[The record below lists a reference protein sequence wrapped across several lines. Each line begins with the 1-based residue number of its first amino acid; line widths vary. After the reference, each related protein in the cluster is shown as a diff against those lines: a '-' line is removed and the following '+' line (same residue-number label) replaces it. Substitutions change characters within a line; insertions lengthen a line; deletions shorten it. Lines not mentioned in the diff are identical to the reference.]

1 MGTFKTNWDSSNKIV
16 MTYKDII
23 STIGVSLILVAF
35 FLNTFKYISDSSKFY
50 FALNIIGGAF
60 ACYGS
65 VLLNS
70 LPFIVLEGTWSLVAL
85 IGLIRNLKQ

>member
-1 MGTFKTNWDSSNKIV
+1 
-16 MTYKDII
+16 MTYTDII
-23 STIGVSLILVAF
+23 STIGVSLILLAF
-35 FLNTFKYISDSSKFY
+35 FLNTFKYISDNSKLY

-70 LPFIVLEGTWSLVAL
+70 LPFIILEGTWSIVAL
-85 IGLIRNLKQ
+85 VGLVKSLKQ

>member
-1 MGTFKTNWDSSNKIV
+1 MYTDIVSS
-16 MTYKDII
+16 
-23 STIGVSLILVAF
+23 IGVSLILLAY
-35 FLNTFKYISDSSKFY
+35 FLNTFKYISNTSKLY

-70 LPFIVLEGTWSLVAL
+70 VPFIVLEGMWSIVAMF
-85 IGLIRNLKQ
+85 GLIKTLSQK